1 MSEIDPE
8 TLLEIHKL
16 ISDVDA
22 ETRVQTE
29 AITNIKESIKD
40 IKRNMPSKDKVRALN
55 DDVNR
60 FKNII
65 YGIILALFLTALKV
79 FLGGG
84 P

>member
-65 YGIILALFLTALKV
+65 YGIALALFLTALKV